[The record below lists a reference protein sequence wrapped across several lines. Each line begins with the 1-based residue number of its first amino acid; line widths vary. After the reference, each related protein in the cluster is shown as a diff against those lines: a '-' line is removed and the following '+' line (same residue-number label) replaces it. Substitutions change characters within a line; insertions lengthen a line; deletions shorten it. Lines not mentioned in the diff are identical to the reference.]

1 MGLCA
6 DNGTA
11 ARESKMFVACNCI
24 RVNEQ
29 HSCATQCPL
38 SPIMLHSYG
47 DATEKIRPC
56 PSSSQPPNN
65 ENHTSSYSQATS
77 AAGAASFR
85 KL

>member
-6 DNGTA
+6 NNGTA

-29 HSCATQCPL
+29 HSCATQRTL
-38 SPIMLHSYG
+38 SPIMMDSYG
-47 DATEKIRPC
+47 DVTDKIRPC
-56 PSSSQPPNN
+56 PSSSRSPNN
-65 ENHTSSYSQATS
+65 ENRTSSYPQAKS
-77 AAGAASFR
+77 AVGASSFR